1 MKYFFLLV
9 FVSSILFSQAQ
20 VGVGVSASDISSSA
34 QLEVKSVTRGF
45 LPPRMTAAQ
54 RNAIATP
61 VAGLVLWCSNCGS
74 NGELQVY
81 NGTAWTNMI
90 GGAASSPP
98 LVVGQTALGGVVA
111 YILQSGDPGYDAN
124 IQHGLIISISHRNA
138 ANGSTKVTSEWGCV
152 GTAISGA
159 DATAIGSGNQNTLDI
174 LAGCTTA
181 GIAAKICADLV
192 EGGYS
197 DWYLPSKDE
206 LYKVFLNRASI
217 GLTSL
222 DAFWSSSEVNGN
234 DAWVVEFNAQNI
246 QQVWKGYTNYSVL
259 AIRSF

>member
-20 VGVGVSASDISSSA
+20 VGVGVSASDITSSA

-81 NGTAWTNMI
+81 NGAAWTNMI
-90 GGAASSPP
+90 GGTASSPP
-98 LVVGQTALGGVVA
+98 LVVGQSALGGIVA

-124 IQHGLIISISHRNA
+124 IQHGLIIPVTHRNA
-138 ANGSTKVTSEWGCV
+138 ATTGPTLTAGWGCE
-152 GTAISGA
+152 GSSISGA
-159 DATAIGSGNQNTLDI
+159 DATAIGTGNQNTLDI
-174 LAGCTTA
+174 LAGCTTT

-206 LYKVFLNRASI
+206 LYKVFLNRATN
-217 GLTSL
+217 GLTSPH
-222 DAFWSSSEVNGN
+222 AFWSSSEVNGN
-234 DAWVVEFNAQNI
+234 DAGGVEFTAHNM
-246 QQVWKGYTNYSVL
+246 QQVAKGYTNHSVI